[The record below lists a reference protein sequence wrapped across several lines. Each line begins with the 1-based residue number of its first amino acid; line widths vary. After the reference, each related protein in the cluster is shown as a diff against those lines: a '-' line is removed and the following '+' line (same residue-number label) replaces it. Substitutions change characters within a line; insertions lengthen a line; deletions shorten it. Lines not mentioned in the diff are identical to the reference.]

1 MARAGFSY
9 PPVARG
15 PGAVLLLAF
24 LGAAA
29 AFSALAADAA
39 PEIVGGEPE
48 WLGMAFRLLGGLALF
63 LFGMDQMAENLK
75 AAAGHQMKLL
85 LAKLTTNRIAA
96 ACTGAAVTAIIQSSS
111 VTTVLVVG
119 FVSAGLMTLPQSI
132 GIIMGANVGTT
143 ITAQIVAFNVTEA
156 ALPMIALGFAL
167 LFFSRDERAKQTG
180 GMIMGLGL
188 VFYGMSAMG
197 DAMAPLRD
205 YPPFLELMQRMESPF
220 SGIVVAA
227 LFTALVQSSSATTGI
242 VIVMASQ
249 GFITLPTG
257 IAMALGANI
266 GTCITALLAS
276 IGKTREA
283 MRAAAVHVLFNI
295 AGVVLWLG
303 FIGTL
308 AELSVLIS
316 PVAETLNGMAKL
328 AYETPRQIANANT
341 IFNLANTLLFLGLT
355 GPIAALAER
364 LIPEKPAEPE
374 KLLIQP
380 KFLDEEL
387 LGTPALALDRVRFEA
402 GHMGDHVKSM
412 LEGIGPALI
421 QRDQAAL
428 KRIRKTDDKVD
439 LLRDHV
445 ATYLSRLGKAP
456 LTDAESRDFV
466 MLMSNTEDIEA
477 VGDVI
482 ETDLVTLG
490 NRLIEQNISPSET
503 TRQIM
508 AELYG
513 AITKAFGE
521 SLTAVQNNDQRAAQ
535 EVIGHKDEIN
545 RLVERALQHQAKRL
559 VADEADRLTHHRVE
573 MEVIDKLKR
582 IYTLSKRIA
591 RRVLPAPV
599 VAEEA

>member
-1 MARAGFSY
+1 MLW
-9 PPVARG
+9 
-15 PGAVLLLAF
+15 PGSSLSPAAKCRHVPLLLLALSF
-24 LGAAA
+24 MAAT
-29 AFSALAADAA
+29 SALAADPAA
-39 PEIVGGEPE
+39 GEPE
-48 WLGMAFRLLGGLALF
+48 WLGMAFRLMGGLALF
-63 LFGMDQMAENLK
+63 LFGMEQMAENLK

-85 LAKLTTNRIAA
+85 LAKLTTNRVMA
-96 ACTGAAVTAIIQSSS
+96 ACTGAVVTAVIQSSS

-119 FVSAGLMTLPQSI
+119 FVSAGLMSLSQSI

-143 ITAQIVAFNVTEA
+143 ITAQIVAFKVTEA

-167 LFFSRDERAKQTG
+167 LFFSREERAKQTG
-180 GMIMGLGL
+180 GLIMGLGL
-188 VFYGMSAMG
+188 VFYGMSVMG
-197 DAMAPLRD
+197 DAMAPLRS
-205 YPPFLELMQRMESPF
+205 YPPFLELMRRMESPF
-220 SGIVVAA
+220 SGILVAA
-227 LFTALVQSSSATTGI
+227 AFTALVQSSSATTGI

-249 GFITLPTG
+249 GFITLPAG

-266 GTCITALLAS
+266 GTCVTALLAS

-283 MRAAAVHVLFNI
+283 MRAAAVHVIFNI
-295 AGVVLWLG
+295 AGVALWLG

-308 AELSVLIS
+308 AELSVLMS
-316 PVAETLNGMAKL
+316 PVAEGVAGVAKL
-328 AYETPRQIANANT
+328 AAETPRQIANANT
-341 IFNLANTLLFLGLT
+341 IFNLANTILFLGLT
-355 GPIAALAER
+355 GPVALLVER
-364 LIPEKPAEPE
+364 LIPERTEEAET
-374 KLLIQP
+374 LLIRP
-380 KFLDEEL
+380 KFLDDEL
-387 LGTPALALDRVRFEA
+387 LNTPALALDRVRFEA

-412 LEGIGPALI
+412 LAGIGPALV

-428 KRIRKTDDKVD
+428 QSIRKTDDKVD

-490 NRLIEQNISPSET
+490 NRLIEQNITPSET

-513 AITKAFGE
+513 ATVAAFGQ
-521 SLTAVQNNDQRAAQ
+521 SLAAVRNNDQRAAQ
-535 EVIGHKDEIN
+535 DVVARKDEIN
-545 RLVERALQHQAKRL
+545 QMVERALEHQARRL
-559 VADEADRLTHHRVE
+559 VAEEADRLTHHRVE
-573 MEVIDKLKR
+573 MEIIDKMKR